1 MAPSWPSRP
10 GEAASGPG
18 PLARLRDVA
27 GSGSVR
33 PERAPWNHNIH
44 YHPLIL
50 GAVPAGCQ
58 RGLDVGCGE
67 GVLARELRQ
76 VVPHV
81 VGIDIDGPVIGRAR
95 QQDNGAGVADINRDL
110 LTYDLPPES
119 IDVIV

>member
-18 PLARLRDVA
+18 PLARLRAVA

-33 PERAPWNHNIH
+33 PEPAPWNHNIH

-67 GVLARELRQ
+67 GRLARELRQ
-76 VVPHV
+76 VVPNV
-81 VGIDIDGPVIGRAR
+81 LAIDCDGPVIDRAR
-95 QQDNGAGVADINRDL
+95 QQDNGAGVEYVTGDF
-110 LTYDLPPES
+110 LTHD
-119 IDVIV
+119 